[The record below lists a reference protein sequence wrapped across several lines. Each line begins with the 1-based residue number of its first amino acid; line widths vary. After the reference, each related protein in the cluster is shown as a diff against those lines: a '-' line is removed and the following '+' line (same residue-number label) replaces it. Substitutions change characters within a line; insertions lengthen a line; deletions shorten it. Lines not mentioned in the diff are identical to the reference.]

1 MAWGDDM
8 SRVQQAWPVYALLA
22 DGSTVEIRPAG
33 PGDFGAVKAMH
44 DAMSPDNAYL
54 RFFSLSRTAAETEAR
69 RVCREPGPGRMALLA
84 LAGGEVVGCASYETL
99 RGQPNHKAEAAFAVA
114 DHMHH
119 KGIATLLLEHLVS
132 YARSHQITAFT
143 GYTLT
148 ENTAMLKVFA
158 DAGLPVHHR
167 TVDGVVDM
175 TIPLPRDGA
184 GTGLNGYLNAVA
196 ERERHAD
203 IASLRHVFAPGSVAV
218 IGASRRPGTVGRA
231 IWDNIRGAGYAGKLY
246 AVNPH
251 ARQIGGEPCLASAAD
266 LPEHTDLAVVAVPS
280 AAVLD
285 AAEQCGRRGVRALV
299 VVTSGLDAATR
310 AGLLAACRRHGMRLI
325 GPNCFGVAVPGI
337 GLDATFAAAHPRAG
351 VAGLVMQSGGL
362 GFAVAD
368 QLSRL
373 GIGISSFA
381 SVGDKLDVS
390 SNDMLMW
397 WEQDG
402 VTRLAVLYIESFGN
416 PRKFA
421 RTARRVAASIPV
433 LTVQAGRSEAG
444 QRAAA
449 SHTGAVATPLV
460 TREALFQ
467 QAGVIVVAG
476 FGDLVETAALLATQ
490 PVPSGSTVAIVSNV
504 GGAGVLAA
512 DACTDLGLTVHRP
525 REHIRRRLRALIP
538 EGGAADGPIDTTAA
552 VSARQF
558 RECLELAAADEEVS
572 AMIALVLPTGATGDL
587 VAAIQQAD
595 IRVPLAVVLLDQAE
609 TVRLL
614 PGPAKRDGPG
624 GAREGP
630 GGCSPPGWEQG
641 GSPPCAEG
649 AGGIRIPAYSNPEAA
664 AAAVA
669 RAARYGAWR
678 AAPSGVV
685 PELADIRT
693 EDARAL
699 VREFLG
705 SDGHRGWL
713 PPDTTAALLRCYRIP
728 LAALVPADSEDAA
741 IGAFAAGGGAPVVLK
756 ADVPGLVHKTE
767 AGGVELD
774 LRTEDDVRAAYRR
787 LAGLFGD
794 KLHAVLV
801 QPMIGDGTEVIVGVA
816 DDHLFGPLVVFGL
829 GGVATEVLADHA
841 ALLTPLT
848 DIDADTLIRSIKAAP
863 LLLGHRGSPPA
874 DLEALRDLLL
884 RVSRLADDLPEITDL
899 DLNPV
904 IARPDGVFV
913 VDARVKVA
921 PYAPQDPYLRKLS

>member
-1 MAWGDDM
+1 MTTM
-8 SRVQQAWPVYALLA
+8 QQAWPVYALLL

-33 PGDFGAVKAMH
+33 PGDFDAVNAMH
-44 DAMSPDNAYL
+44 EAMSPDNAYF
-54 RFFSLSRTAAETEAR
+54 RFFSLSPAAAEAEAR
-69 RVCREPGPGRMALLA
+69 RVCREPGQGRMALLA
-84 LAGGEVVGCASYETL
+84 LAGGEVVGCASYETVP
-99 RGQPNHKAEAAFAVA
+99 GPDHSVEVAFAVA

-132 YARSHQITAFT
+132 YAKSHQVTVFT
-143 GYTLT
+143 GYTLA
-148 ENTAMLKVFA
+148 ENIAMLKVFA
-158 DAGLPVHHR
+158 DAGLPVHRH
-167 TVDGVVDM
+167 TEDGVVDM
-175 TIPLPRDGA
+175 TIPLPSDGA

-196 ERERHAD
+196 ERERRAD
-203 IASLRHVFAPGSVAV
+203 VASLRHVFAPESVAV

-231 IWDNIRGAGYAGKLY
+231 IWDNIRGARYAGRLY
-246 AVNPH
+246 PVNPH
-251 ARQIGGEPCLASAAD
+251 ARLIGGVPCLASAAD
-266 LPEHTDLAVVAVPS
+266 LPEHVDLAVIAVPPS
-280 AAVLD
+280 AVLD
-285 AAEQCGRRGVRALV
+285 AAEQCGRRGVRAVV
-299 VVTSGLDAATR
+299 VVTSGLDAAAR
-310 AGLLAACRRHGMRLI
+310 ADLLAACRRHGMRLI

-351 VAGLVMQSGGL
+351 VVGLVMQSGGL

-421 RTARRVAASIPV
+421 RTARRVATSMPV
-433 LTVQAGRSEAG
+433 LTVEAGRSAAG

-460 TREALFQ
+460 TREALFA
-467 QAGVIVVAG
+467 QAGVIVVPG
-476 FGDLVETAALLATQ
+476 FGDLAETAALLATQ
-490 PVPSGSTVAIVSNV
+490 PVPSGSTVAIVSNI
-504 GGAGVLAA
+504 GGAGVLTA

-525 REHIRRRLRALIP
+525 HDHTRRRLGALIP
-538 EGGAADGPIDTTAA
+538 DGGAADGPIDTTAA
-552 VSARQF
+552 VSAAQF

-587 VAAIQQAD
+587 LAAIQQAD
-595 IRVPLAVVLLDQAE
+595 IRVPLAVVLLDQNE

-614 PGPAKRDGPG
+614 PRPAKRNGPG
-624 GAREGP
+624 GTG
-630 GGCSPPGWEQG
+630 S
-641 GSPPCAEG
+641 GSPPCAERVG
-649 AGGIRIPAYSNPEAA
+649 TSRVPVYSSPESAA
-664 AAAVA
+664 AALA

-685 PELADIRT
+685 PEFSGIRSD
-693 EDARAL
+693 DARAL

-705 SDGHRGWL
+705 SDGHQGWL

-728 LAALVPADSEDAA
+728 VAELVPVRSEDDAV
-741 IGAFAAGGGAPVVLK
+741 GAFAAGGSVPVVLK
-756 ADVPGLVHKTE
+756 ADVPGLAHKTD

-774 LRTEDDVRAAYRR
+774 LRTEPDVRAAYRR
-787 LAGLFGD
+787 LAERFGD
-794 KLHAVLV
+794 KLRAVLV
-801 QPMIGDGTEVIVGVA
+801 QPMIDDGTELIVGVA
-816 DDHLFGPLVVFGL
+816 DDHLFGPLVVFGF
-829 GGVATEVLADHA
+829 GGVATEMLADHA
-841 ALLTPLT
+841 AHLTPLT
-848 DIDADTLIRSIKAAP
+848 DTDADTLIRSIKAAP
-863 LLLGHRGSPPA
+863 LLLGYRGSPPA

-913 VDARVKVA
+913 VDARVKA
-921 PYAPQDPYLRKLS
+921 TQYAPQDPFLRKLR